1 MVVVEHATNYF
12 NTRQKDLVEVASLLT
27 LVMWFAFYYW
37 WRLYSSVAFY
47 VSLLMETIKDLKL
60 FLGFYIMIIITFST
74 MIMVLNQYY
83 YTLYD

>member
-1 MVVVEHATNYF
+1 MIFANFMVVVEHATNYF
-12 NTRQKDLVEVASLLT
+12 QTKQSDLVEVASLLT

-37 WRLYSSVAFY
+37 WRLFSKVAFY

-74 MIMVLNQYY
+74 MIMVLN
-83 YTLYD
+83 